1 VWWFFLVL
9 WVIPLVTSFPFFM
22 ILRQVVQH
30 GNGDRGWL
38 TNTRVFLVN
47 PFVKYAVFPFGMDYH
62 LPHHMYATVPHYNL
76 PKLHAFLLSFPE
88 YIEDAIVVE
97 NYVIPKSH
105 HHPRNPTVV
114 EVLGPEYARSTAD
127 VYIDNTV
134 LDGWDVDEKEE
145 ILRHAEAG
153 APKPR

>member
-1 VWWFFLVL
+1 
-9 WVIPLVTSFPFFM
+9 M

-76 PKLHAFLLSFPE
+76 PKLHAFLMNFPE
-88 YIEDAIVVE
+88 YIEDAIIVE
-97 NYVIPKSH
+97 NYVIPKSD
-105 HHPRNPTVV
+105 HPERNPTVV
-114 EVLGPEYARSTAD
+114 EVLGPDYARSTGD

-134 LDGWDVDEKEE
+134 LDNWDVDEKEE
-145 ILRHAEAG
+145 ILRQAQLEAS
-153 APKPR
+153 KPA